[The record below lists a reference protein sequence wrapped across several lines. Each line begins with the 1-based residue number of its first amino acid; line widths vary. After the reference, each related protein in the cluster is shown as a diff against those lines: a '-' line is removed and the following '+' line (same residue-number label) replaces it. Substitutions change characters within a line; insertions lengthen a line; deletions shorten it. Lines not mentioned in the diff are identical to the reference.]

1 MVLSWARRT
10 DDPRASTSE
19 RGGGHSVRVRGWLTV
34 WNRTAG
40 SGLIVGVQRNVA
52 SGVGSELPD
61 AGLDERGFGEVYREQ
76 SLWAARLGYL
86 LTGDPTLAEDLAQ
99 EAFLGLYRHFDRV
112 DNPRAYLRVTLAN
125 LARRSRHREQRRLAA
140 HRIVAQREA
149 VSANANEM
157 FDLVGKLPVKQR
169 VVIVL
174 RYYEGLSE
182 TEIANALRCAPG
194 TVKSLAARAID
205 RLRKEMLS

>member
-1 MVLSWARRT
+1 MREPSWWQVLARFHRLAW
-10 DDPRASTSE
+10 PVRFSHGRRA
-19 RGGGHSVRVRGWLTV
+19 

-40 SGLIVGVQRNVA
+40 SGLIGGVERDVA
-52 SGVGSELPD
+52 GRAESGLPD
-61 AGLDERGFGEVYREQ
+61 ARSPDQDDFAEFYQEQ

-86 LTGDPTLAEDLAQ
+86 LTGDPTLAEDLTQ

-125 LARRSRHREQRRLAA
+125 LARRSRHREQRRSAA

-149 VSANANEM
+149 VGESANEM

-182 TEIANALRCAPG
+182 TEIATALRCPPG
-194 TVKSLAARAID
+194 TVKSLASRAID
-205 RLRKEMLS
+205 RLRKEML